1 MHLNSRLNCV
11 RALFF
16 FILQIHKVAK
26 KATGPRSTAETV
38 EERSVPSVTTASAGM
53 VLQQPVGYFL
63 HVQCENSGSGLMI
76 RPYSV
81 ST

>member
-1 MHLNSRLNCV
+1 MSGP
-11 RALFF
+11 FF
-16 FILQIHKVAK
+16 FILQMNKVVK
-26 KATGPRSTAETV
+26 KATGPKSWAETV
-38 EERSVPSVTTASAGM
+38 EERSVPTVTTVSTGM
-53 VLQQPVGYFL
+53 VLEQPVGYFL